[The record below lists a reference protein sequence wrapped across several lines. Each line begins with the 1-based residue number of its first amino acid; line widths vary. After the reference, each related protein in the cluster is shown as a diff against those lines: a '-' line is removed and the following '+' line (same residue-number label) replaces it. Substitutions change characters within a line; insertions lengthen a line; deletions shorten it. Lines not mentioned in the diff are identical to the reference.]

1 MASLIGKAFGPYKVL
16 DKIGEGGMAVVYRG
30 VQESLDRYV
39 AIKVLRTEL
48 SADQQFIARF
58 RQEALAVA
66 QLSHPN
72 ILHVYDAGFA
82 HGVYYLVM
90 AYVDGGSLQ
99 DLIAQGPVE
108 PAFACSIAVP
118 LAEALDHA
126 HQRGLVHRDV
136 KPSNILL
143 TRDGRP
149 LLTDFGIARLLDE
162 GQRLTRTGT
171 SIGTPEYM
179 APEQAQGQQTDGRTD
194 IYALGIVLYEI
205 LAGTV
210 PFSAQTPVAT
220 LYRHVNEP
228 APPLQQL
235 NISVPDWLGAVV
247 AKALAKRPVDR
258 FQRAG
263 ELAEALRQGREPAAV
278 GARIPSRQRGKA
290 AATQMMGAATAER
303 AAPARR
309 RLNLVPVLMAIL
321 GVALVAAAAVGAAS
335 LFGGG
340 SDGDGDTAVS
350 PTVTLANRDEETQ
363 PPAGATT
370 SVPAAATIS
379 TAATPSPTATLSPT
393 ASPTPTVTRERT
405 ETPTRTPSRTPTPT
419 RTPSRTPSRT
429 PTTAPSTDTPVPLP
443 TNTQP
448 PPPTNTPVPPTNTPK
463 PPTNTPAPPPPTN
476 TPAPPPPTAT
486 QPPPS
491 PTTGPPPP
499 P

>member
-1 MASLIGKAFGPYKVL
+1 MERLIGKAFGPYKVL
-16 DKIGEGGMAVVYRG
+16 EKIGEGGMAVVYRG
-30 VQESLDRYV
+30 VQESLDRSV

-48 SADQQFIARF
+48 SADQEFIARF

-82 HGVYYLVM
+82 HGVYYIVM
-90 AYVDGGSLQ
+90 AYVDGGSLK

-108 PAFACSIAVP
+108 PGFACSIAAP

-179 APEQAQGQQTDGRTD
+179 APEQAQGQQVDGRTD
-194 IYALGIVLYEI
+194 IYALGIVLYEM
-205 LAGTV
+205 LAGWV

-220 LYRHVNEP
+220 LYKHVNEP
-228 APPLQQL
+228 APPLQQV
-235 NISVPDWLGAVV
+235 NISVQDWLGAVV
-247 AKALAKRPVDR
+247 GKALAKRPVDR
-258 FQRAG
+258 FQRAK
-263 ELAEALRQGREPAAV
+263 EMAEALRQQREPAAV
-278 GARIPSRQRGKA
+278 AAPPPSRDQDQG
-290 AATQMMGAATAER
+290 AATQVAGAATAER

-309 RLNLVPVLMAIL
+309 KLNLTPILMGVL
-321 GVALVAAAAVGAAS
+321 GVALVAALVVGGVS

-340 SDGDGDTAVS
+340 SDGNGGAPTLP
-350 PTVTLANRDEETQ
+350 PTVTLALRGEETQ
-363 PPAGATT
+363 PPVGATT
-370 SVPAAATIS
+370 SAPAAVTP
-379 TAATPSPTATLSPT
+379 TPMATPSATVSPTRTATD
-393 ASPTPTVTRERT
+393 ART
-405 ETPTRTPSRTPTPT
+405 QTPTRTRTPSPTPT

-429 PTTAPSTDTPVPLP
+429 PTSVPSTNTPVPTP

-448 PPPTNTPVPPTNTPK
+448 APTSTPVPPTNTPVPPTSTPI
-463 PPTNTPAPPPPTN
+463 PPTNTPVPPTD

-486 QPPPS
+486 QPPPP
-491 PTTGPPPP
+491 PTDEPPPP
-499 P
+499 